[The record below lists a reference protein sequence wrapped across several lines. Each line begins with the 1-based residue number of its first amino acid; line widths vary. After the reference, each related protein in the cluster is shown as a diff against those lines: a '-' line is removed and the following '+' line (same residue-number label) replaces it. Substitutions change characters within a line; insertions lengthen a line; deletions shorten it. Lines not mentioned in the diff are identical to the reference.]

1 MNANRIKTDDVITS
15 LKLDIVTR
23 ADLDRPITGGYAS
36 DLLSCAMAGAKP
48 GNVWVTL
55 QAHPNVV
62 AVASLL
68 ELSAVIV
75 TEGMAPDPETIRKAQ
90 QAGITLLGTPQD
102 TFTIV
107 SKLAALG
114 VQGSKP
120 G

>member
-1 MNANRIKTDDVITS
+1 VTVQDMIEQLNLS
-15 LKLDIVTR
+15 IVTSANL
-23 ADLDRPITGGYAS
+23 ADQVTGGYAS
-36 DLLSCAMAGAKP
+36 DLLSCVMASAKA

-68 ELSAVIV
+68 ELSAVII
-75 TEGMAPDPETIRKAQ
+75 TEDVLPDPETADKAREQ
-90 QAGITLLGTPQD
+90 KVTLLATSRD

-107 SKLAALG
+107 GKLAALG
-114 VQGSKP
+114 SEGTTR